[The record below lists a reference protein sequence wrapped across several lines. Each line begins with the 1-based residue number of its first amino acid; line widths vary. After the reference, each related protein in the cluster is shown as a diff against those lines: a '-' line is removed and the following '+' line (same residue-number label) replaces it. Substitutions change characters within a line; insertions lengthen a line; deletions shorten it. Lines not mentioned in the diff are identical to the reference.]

1 MKFVTVPALC
11 DGDVDYDGDDDY
23 VAPLPVEVEGG
34 GDGRGGEDEG
44 VQEPHH
50 CRVQVLRPGTMSP
63 KLCSSDSSSVPL
75 LGLVVQ
81 IEIEDGGDVAQA
93 RSQDAKAN
101 ERQGE
106 TVMCDNNSIKL

>member
-1 MKFVTVPALC
+1 M
-11 DGDVDYDGDDDY
+11 
-23 VAPLPVEVEGG
+23 EVEGG

-63 KLCSSDSSSVPL
+63 KLCTSDSSSVPL
-75 LGLVVQ
+75 LGLVVE

-106 TVMCDNNSIKL
+106 TVICDNNSIKLQKRKTHFR